1 MTEVRLS
8 VLPSSVAPALVGMR
22 SCPARC
28 QQR

>member
-1 MTEVRLS
+1 MTRTHAAHTS
-8 VLPSSVAPALVGMR
+8 TAAPALVGLR